1 MKEPSPM
8 PDAVIDSVFRAHTIP
23 TRCPHCG
30 EALIVDATPAH
41 RILRSIWWDGLNG
54 CYFFKLGT
62 MLVGV
67 ELDGYMHT

>member
-1 MKEPSPM
+1 VREPSPM
-8 PDAVIDSVFRAHTIP
+8 PEAVINSVFRHARNTAHED
-23 TRCPHCG
+23 G
-30 EALIVDATPAH
+30 DLAQ
-41 RILRSIWWDGLNG
+41 RILREMWWDGLLG